1 MTTPE
6 EEVLAGQ
13 AAKIA
18 DGEAV
23 DWDRERSASP
33 TLDPH
38 LAGLERVARIAGAWR
53 DLGVTPED
61 DDEDA
66 GPVLFHWGDL
76 EAREKLGEGAFGEVF
91 RAWDPMLRR
100 EVALKLRRDA
110 GEDDSAR
117 AELAEARQLARVRH
131 PHVLQVFG
139 VDVRDGRAGLWTELV
154 RGRTLEHELRV
165 RGAMSADE
173 AAIVGLELCRA
184 LAAVHASGLAHGDL
198 KASNVM
204 REDGG
209 RIVLMDFGSVHELD
223 SGMPGAA
230 RTGTPLSAAPE
241 VLAGES
247 ATAASDLYALGVL
260 LYRLVTGTYPV
271 QASSLAELRDKLA
284 RGERTPLR
292 SARPD
297 LPTAFVS
304 AVERAIEPAP
314 QARWADAASFERALV
329 NALELAAAMAPA
341 DPLPAAARVAP
352 RRRPVSFSMV
362 AVLALAVL
370 ALLWS
375 RGVIGPKP
383 ATLVASPDGAPP
395 ATATAPPVVTQAP
408 TQPATPSTAATPAAP
423 ATEAIPFAE
432 ATLWRARGE
441 ERSALVT
448 GASISPGDHL
458 FLEFESAE
466 PLHVYVLDE
475 DEKGETYTLF
485 PVAGSDLANPLP
497 TTARHRLPGKH
508 GGSPFDW
515 VVTSAGGREHV
526 LIVASR
532 KPIAALDQ
540 LVASVAAADPSRPVN
555 YANVGEQ
562 TFATLRGIGGMEA
575 APAAPSGRE
584 SKLESLA
591 RRLRANAGN
600 GYWVRQLTLES
611 R

>member
-33 TLDPH
+33 TLDPQ

-61 DDEDA
+61 DDEDS

-173 AAIVGLELCRA
+173 AALVGLELCRA

-241 VLAGES
+241 VLAGEP

-260 LYRLVTGTYPV
+260 LYRLVTATYPV
-271 QASSLAELRDKLA
+271 QASSLAELRERLA

-292 SARPD
+292 TARPD

-362 AVLALAVL
+362 AVLALAVI

-383 ATLVASPDGAPP
+383 AALANAPEGAPP
-395 ATATAPPVVTQAP
+395 ATATAPPVATTTPAP
-408 TQPATPSTAATPAAP
+408 AVTPAAP
-423 ATEAIPFAE
+423 ATNAPAAIPFAE
-432 ATLWRARGE
+432 ATLWRSRGE
-441 ERSALVT
+441 ERSALVD
-448 GASISPGDHL
+448 GGSISPGDHL
-458 FLEFESAE
+458 YLEFEGAE

-515 VVTSAGGREHV
+515 VVTSAGGHEHV

-555 YANVGEQ
+555 YASVGDE

-575 APAAPSGRE
+575 APPSKPVRE

-591 RRLRANAGN
+591 RRLRANAN
-600 GYWVRQLTLES
+600 GGFWVRQLTLES